1 MAGKKT
7 AKVASHG
14 KSTGVFT
21 PRACVVCHK
30 PITAA
35 KDYLV
40 VLAMEW
46 VNNSFMKKQKNCHRA
61 CVKI

>member
-7 AKVASHG
+7 AKISSSG
-14 KSTGVFT
+14 KAAGVFT
-21 PRACVVCHK
+21 PRSCAVCQK

-35 KDYLV
+35 KDYIV

-46 VNNSFMKKQKNCHRA
+46 GNNHFMKKQKNCHRA
-61 CVKI
+61 CVKV